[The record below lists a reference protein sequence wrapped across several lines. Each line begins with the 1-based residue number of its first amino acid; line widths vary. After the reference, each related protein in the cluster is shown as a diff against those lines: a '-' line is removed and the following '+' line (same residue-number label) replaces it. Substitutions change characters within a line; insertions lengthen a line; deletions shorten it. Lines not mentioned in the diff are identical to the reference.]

1 MYIMK
6 IIDLKIYPLEIPL
19 IEKFKIAFAESTA
32 AHTIIIE
39 VVTDSDIKGFGE
51 AVPTS
56 RITGETFGQALENLK
71 YIKNILI
78 GEDPLY
84 IGRIEEKING
94 LLIGNTSIKA
104 AINMALYDI
113 LGKASHKPIYKL
125 LGAYRDKFETDITI
139 GIKGVDETV
148 ESALKYVEKGFKV
161 LKIKVGLN
169 REDDV
174 KKIKEVRDSIGYD
187 VRIRLDANQAW
198 TPKETVSIM
207 HELERYEI
215 ELLEQ
220 PIPYWDIEGLKYI
233 KEKIDTPVIADESIH
248 TSRDAI
254 RLIKE
259 GAVDGVNIKLMKCGG
274 ISEAIKIARI
284 IEAEGLKCMIG
295 CMEETKLALTAAAHV
310 VGATNNIVYIDL
322 DGNLNMVDEP
332 VNEGIRLVNGVI
344 HIPSKEGLGV
354 NLDLDK
360 IERFK
365 YSIDYSRFRP
375 I

>member
-6 IIDLKIYPLEIPL
+6 IVDLKIYPLEIPL
-19 IEKFKIAFAESTA
+19 IEKFKIAFAESIA

-39 VVTDSDIKGFGE
+39 IITDSDIKGFGE

-71 YIKNILI
+71 YIRNILI

-84 IGRIEEKING
+84 IGKIEDKINRS
-94 LLIGNTSIKA
+94 LIGNTSIKA

-113 LGKASHKPIYKL
+113 LGKASHKPVYKL

-139 GIKGVDETV
+139 GIKSVKETV
-148 ESALKYVEKGFKV
+148 ESALKNVERGFKV

-169 REDDV
+169 REEDIRRV
-174 KKIKEVRDSIGYD
+174 KEVRDSIGYD

-198 TPKETVSIM
+198 TPKEAVSIM

-220 PIPYWDIEGLKYI
+220 PTPYWDIDGLKYI
-233 KEKIDTPVIADESIH
+233 KERIDTPVIADESVH
-248 TSRDAI
+248 TARDAI
-254 RLIKE
+254 RFIKE
-259 GAVDGVNIKLMKCGG
+259 RAVDGVNIKLMKCGG

-284 IEAEGLKCMIG
+284 LDAEGLRCMIG
-295 CMEETKLALTAAAHV
+295 CMEETRLALTAAAHV

-332 VNEGIRLVNGVI
+332 VTGGIRLEKGVI

-354 NLDLDK
+354 NLGLDK
-360 IERFK
+360 IEKFK
-365 YSIDYSRFRP
+365 YSVDYSEFQS